1 MDMTTER
8 FTDTEVEEYRAPAVA
23 VIGSIRDLTAGGY
36 GTPVTDSCNEG
47 IYSSPPA
54 GPIKSP

>member
-8 FTDTEVEEYRAPAVA
+8 FTDTEVEEYRAPAVE
-23 VIGSIRDLTAGGY
+23 VIGSIRDLTAGAG

-47 IYSSPPA
+47 IYSSAPA
-54 GPIKSP
+54 GPTK

>member
-1 MDMTTER
+1 MQQLKD
-8 FTDTEVEEYRAPAVA
+8 TDVEGYQAPAVE

-47 IYSSPPA
+47 IYSNPGYDA
-54 GPIKSP
+54 TKK